1 MKNQRIITILGIF
14 ALALILG
21 IVFSTNSVAVKT
33 VKTSSIESVISLD
46 DTNSLAMLV
55 GDDDK
60 KDDTKKTKKTQK
72 TKKKSDCD
80 KGKTDPGCGTTK
92 THGGC

>member
-33 VKTSSIESVISLD
+33 VKTSSIESVLSID
-46 DTNSLAMLV
+46 DNGSLAML

-60 KDDTKKTKKTQK
+60 KDDTKKTKKTK
-72 TKKKSDCD
+72 KSKKKHDCD
-80 KGKTDPGCGTTK
+80 KGKVDPGCGTHK
-92 THGGC
+92 TSGGC